1 MLLAVPC
8 SGADAVALVDASD
21 GGDAGRIAVGS
32 HPVHLAAAD
41 GRVLVATMGERSI
54 DVVTDAG
61 VERVSTGVLGPSH
74 FALCGDRAFVPCT
87 GGDAVAVV
95 DLDPLDFRERV
106 AVGAEPHDA
115 EAVGDAVFVG
125 SRAAGTVTVLDAA
138 TAGVRATVDVAD
150 ATGDGA
156 RVQGLAAAD
165 DGVYAVD
172 QSNARVVRL
181 GEDGVHASAAVGAN
195 PYEPVVDGD
204 RVLVAG
210 RDDGTVTELPGDLSS
225 ATTHDV
231 GGQPV
236 DVHAVDGTT
245 WVFDRDRAAVTALD
259 GGNVD
264 LPYPG
269 FAAVRDPERPARAY
283 VSHYDDDAVSAVDLD
298 DAAVRWTAA
307 TPSRPF
313 EPLVV

>member
-8 SGADAVALVDASD
+8 SEADCVALYEASD
-21 GGDAGRIAVGS
+21 GSDAGRIAVGA

-61 VERVSTGVLGPSH
+61 VERVPTGVLGPSH
-74 FALCGDRAFVPCT
+74 FALSEDRAFVPCT
-87 GGDAVAVV
+87 GGDAVAVL
-95 DLDPLDFRERV
+95 DLESLDHVERV

-115 EAVGDAVFVG
+115 ETVDGAVYVG
-125 SRAAGTVTVLDAA
+125 SRADGTVSVLDGETAA
-138 TAGVRATVDVAD
+138 VRATVDVAD

-165 DGVYAVD
+165 GGVYAVD
-172 QSNARVVRL
+172 QSNGRVVL
-181 GEDGVHASAAVGAN
+181 LDEDGVRAAADVGAN

-210 RDDGTVTELPGDLSS
+210 RDDGTVTELPRDLST
-225 ATTHDV
+225 ATTHEV
-231 GGQPV
+231 GGRPF
-236 DVHAVDGTT
+236 DVHAADGAA
-245 WVFDRDRAAVTALD
+245 WVFDRDEAVARTLD
-259 GGNVD
+259 GETLG
-264 LPYPG
+264 LPHPG
-269 FAAVRDPERPARAY
+269 FAAVGDPQRAQRVY
-283 VSHYDDDAVSAVDLD
+283 VSHYDDDAVSALDLG
-298 DAAVRWTAA
+298 ARSVEWTAA
-307 TPSRPF
+307 TPARPF